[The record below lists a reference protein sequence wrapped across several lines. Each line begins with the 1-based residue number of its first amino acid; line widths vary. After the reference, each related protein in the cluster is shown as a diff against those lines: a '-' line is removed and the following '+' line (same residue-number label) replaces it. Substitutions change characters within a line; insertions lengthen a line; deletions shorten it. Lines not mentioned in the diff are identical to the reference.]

1 MAPQARVRGPAR
13 PRSARHEQG
22 APGRTP
28 RRRPERRRHAYRRRR
43 LHGGRS
49 RLPAGRRPSRLHAAA
64 RPGHGAA
71 PHRRRLPGRADGRG
85 RGGLGAR
92 RLAARRDRPRPAG
105 GPPLRDCRAAAREG
119 TPRGA
124 VVSGLVLRAA
134 ESRDVEPAGDVNF
147 VAFYRA
153 ALAHGLVPAVTT
165 PADSRRYIR
174 HLLEF
179 DPLGGVVAEEDDRI
193 VGVGWVHPRGAV
205 ATLGPLAVDPG
216 AQGRGIG
223 RRLLERAVELAGKG
237 LPQVRLVQESFNAV
251 SLGLYLRAGFRIVA
265 PILELALGAGT
276 ALAPPRAPAGAAVRP
291 AAPADAPRLVA
302 RDARAFGAPRPQSI
316 DLYLRRG
323 RVLVAEDRGALAG
336 YAMGIGF
343 EGVAH
348 LGSAAADDA
357 EVLLCLAGT
366 VASELAA
373 PGHRVR
379 TMGAGAAGCSRRA
392 GRRSP
397 PARRARARWRA
408 RSRRWEARAR
418 SSPGSGARD
427 RRPRGR
433 RAGRRSSPGRR
444 RDGRPRSASRAPAHP
459 HRLDRHAEG
468 GRDALRDHEAR
479 VGAGHAQAG
488 EQARREERAP
498 LELAPGDAVATE
510 QDREPVHHRGRRTA
524 RHRREHGA
532 TSRAAQGRAIIRI
545 RKGADGLARVA

>member
-1 MAPQARVRGPAR
+1 VA
-13 PRSARHEQG
+13 
-22 APGRTP
+22 
-28 RRRPERRRHAYRRRR
+28 
-43 LHGGRS
+43 
-49 RLPAGRRPSRLHAAA
+49 
-64 RPGHGAA
+64 
-71 PHRRRLPGRADGRG
+71 
-85 RGGLGAR
+85 
-92 RLAARRDRPRPAG
+92 
-105 GPPLRDCRAAAREG
+105 
-119 TPRGA
+119 
-124 VVSGLVLRAA
+124 GLVLRAA

-265 PILELALGAGT
+265 PILELELGAGT
-276 ALAPPRAPAGAAVRP
+276 ALVPPRPPAGAAVRP
-291 AAPADAPRLVA
+291 AAPADAARLVA
-302 RDARAFGAPRPQSI
+302 RDTRAFGAPRLQSI

-373 PGHRVR
+373 QGHRVR
-379 TMGAGAAGCSRRA
+379 TMVPAA
-392 GRRSP
+392 
-397 PARRARARWRA
+397 
-408 RSRRWEARAR
+408 
-418 SSPGSGARD
+418 D
-427 RRPRGR
+427 RRLVEGLMGFGFRVFRACHYMVRG
-433 RAGRRSSPGRR
+433 GGT
-444 RDGRPRSASRAPAHP
+444 APP
-459 HRLDRHAEG
+459 PNYL
-468 GRDALRDHEAR
+468 LMN
-479 VGAGHAQAG
+479 
-488 EQARREERAP
+488 
-498 LELAPGDAVATE
+498 GDMM
-510 QDREPVHHRGRRTA
+510 
-524 RHRREHGA
+524 
-532 TSRAAQGRAIIRI
+532 
-545 RKGADGLARVA
+545 

>member
-85 RGGLGAR
+85 RGELRAR
-92 RLAARRDRPRPAG
+92 ELAARRDRPRPAG
-105 GPPLRDCRAAAREG
+105 GPPLRDRRAAAREG

-205 ATLGPLAVDPG
+205 ATLGPIAVDPG

-265 PILELALGAGT
+265 PILELELGAGT
-276 ALAPPRAPAGAAVRP
+276 ALVPPRAPAGAAVRP

-302 RDARAFGAPRPQSI
+302 RDARAFGAPRLQSI

-373 PGHRVR
+373 QGHRVR
-379 TMGAGAAGCSRRA
+379 TMVPAA
-392 GRRSP
+392 
-397 PARRARARWRA
+397 
-408 RSRRWEARAR
+408 
-418 SSPGSGARD
+418 D
-427 RRPRGR
+427 RRLVEGLMGFGFRVFRACHYMVRG
-433 RAGRRSSPGRR
+433 GGT
-444 RDGRPRSASRAPAHP
+444 APP
-459 HRLDRHAEG
+459 PNYL
-468 GRDALRDHEAR
+468 LMN
-479 VGAGHAQAG
+479 
-488 EQARREERAP
+488 
-498 LELAPGDAVATE
+498 GDMM
-510 QDREPVHHRGRRTA
+510 
-524 RHRREHGA
+524 
-532 TSRAAQGRAIIRI
+532 
-545 RKGADGLARVA
+545 